1 MVSQSNKLLTS
12 QTLESLYPVIYHGLS
27 TSRSL
32 LRMPTKLLA
41 SLREYIGTYTTPT
54 PRRFLYCSLVRPKLE
69 YASNVWSPN
78 TIKYRSIIENV
89 QRRATKFILNYPKDM
104 SYPERLVV
112 TNLLPLEFRRE
123 ISDLQLLYKA
133 KMGLISMDIN
143 KYLSTYEPGYK
154 SRRNYNVNNF
164 HFVLKHKQNYFKNS
178 FFVRPANLW
187 NNLPIE
193 LKSHV
198 SISIFRNGLQRYY
211 KAKLPLYCPP
221 GSV

>member
-1 MVSQSNKLLTS
+1 MVSHSNKLLTS
-12 QTLESLYPVIYHGLS
+12 QTLESVYPVIYHGLS

-41 SLREYIGTYTTPT
+41 SLREYVGTYTTPT

-104 SYPERLVV
+104 SYPERLVE
-112 TNLLPLEFRRE
+112 TNLLPLEFR
-123 ISDLQLLYKA
+123 
-133 KMGLISMDIN
+133 KMGLIYMDIN
-143 KYLSTYEPGYK
+143 KYLSTHEPGYK

-164 HFVLKHKQNYFKNS
+164 HFVLKHKQNYFSYKIR
-178 FFVRPANLW
+178 FLLGRR
-187 NNLPIE
+187 IYGT
-193 LKSHV
+193 
-198 SISIFRNGLQRYY
+198 ISQ
-211 KAKLPLYCPP
+211 
-221 GSV
+221 